1 MKILQSK
8 ISVWGIV
15 TLLIVMIFLIS
26 IAITKDSVKTTVEKP
41 KVDYKELDKAL
52 FGTTE
57 ND

>member
-52 FGTTE
+52 FVTTE

>member
-8 ISVWGIV
+8 ISVWGMV

-26 IAITKDSVKTTVEKP
+26 IAIRKDSVKTTVEKP

-57 ND
+57 NN

>member
-26 IAITKDSVKTTVEKP
+26 IAIRKDSVKTAVEKP

-57 ND
+57 NN

>member
-15 TLLIVMIFLIS
+15 SLLIVMIFLIS
-26 IAITKDSVKTTVEKP
+26 IAIRKDSVKTVAEKP

-57 ND
+57 NN

>member
-26 IAITKDSVKTTVEKP
+26 IAIRKDSVKTATEKP

-52 FGTTE
+52 FGNTE
-57 ND
+57 NN

>member
-8 ISVWGIV
+8 ISVWGMV

-26 IAITKDSVKTTVEKP
+26 IAIRKDSVKTAEKP

-57 ND
+57 NN

>member
-26 IAITKDSVKTTVEKP
+26 IAIRKDSDKTTVEKP

-52 FGTTE
+52 FGITE
-57 ND
+57 NN

>member
-26 IAITKDSVKTTVEKP
+26 IAIRKDSVKTTIEKP

-57 ND
+57 NN

>member
-26 IAITKDSVKTTVEKP
+26 IAIVKTAAEKP

-57 ND
+57 NN

>member
-26 IAITKDSVKTTVEKP
+26 IAIRKDSVKTTVEKP

-57 ND
+57 NN